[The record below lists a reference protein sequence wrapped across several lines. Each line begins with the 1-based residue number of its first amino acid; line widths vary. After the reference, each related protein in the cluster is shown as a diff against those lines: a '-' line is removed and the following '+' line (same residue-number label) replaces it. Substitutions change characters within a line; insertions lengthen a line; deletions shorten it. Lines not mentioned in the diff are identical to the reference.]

1 MTTTIRSHFDR
12 ELARLAEQMLELGSR
27 ARRAVADGVQAFAR
41 NDVDLAREVIS
52 ADAPINQLRY
62 QIEEACY
69 QLLAMEQPVA
79 GDLRTIVA
87 ALVICNELER
97 IGDHG
102 KKLARICLRSG
113 SDIRPMPSDD
123 IVRMGEVVLL
133 MFDRMLAAMA
143 HRDAAEARAVCQV
156 DDQVDAHY
164 KQLFNVTLSY
174 MLENPRMIGAGTYRI
189 QAAHELERVGDRVT
203 NVGERLVY
211 AVTGELTDLNA

>member
-1 MTTTIRSHFDR
+1 VTTTIRSHFDR